1 MSSYEVRIN
10 KIHRSNVAVG
20 DNATAGGISAPLN
33 RDGMKE
39 ALEALLGIVSTLPK
53 PKADEPDSGADEVL
67 DLACVARGEIKEA
80 EPDKAV
86 FRSLVDATR
95 KMMDTLG
102 SRIIQA
108 GALADAVAK
117 IADLTRH
124 L

>member
-10 KIHRSNVAVG
+10 EIHRSNVAIG
-20 DNATAGGISAPLN
+20 DNATASGTSAPLN

-39 ALEALLGIVSTLPK
+39 ALEVLLGIVSTLPK

-67 DLACVARGEIKEA
+67 DLACVARGEIKAA

-86 FRSLVDATR
+86 FRRLVDATR

-102 SRIIQA
+102 SKIIEA

-117 IADLTRH
+117 IADVARH

>member
-10 KIHRSNVAVG
+10 EIHRSNVAIG
-20 DNATAGGISAPLN
+20 DNATAGGTPAALD
-33 RDGMKE
+33 RDGLRE
-39 ALEALLGIVSTLPK
+39 ALTVLLGIVSRLT
-53 PKADEPDSGADEVL
+53 EPPAEEVL
-67 DLACVARGEIKEA
+67 DLACAARGEIKAA

-86 FRSLVDATR
+86 FRRLVDATR
-95 KMMDTLG
+95 AMMASLG
-102 SRIIQA
+102 SKIVEA